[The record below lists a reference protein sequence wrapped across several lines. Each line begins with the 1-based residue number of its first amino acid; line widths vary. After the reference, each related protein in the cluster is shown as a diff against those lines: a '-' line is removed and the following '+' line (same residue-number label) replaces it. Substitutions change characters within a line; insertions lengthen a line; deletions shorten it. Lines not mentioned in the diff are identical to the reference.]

1 MKSYDELKK
10 DGDAFLEHY
19 GVKGMKWKVRKAM
32 RRASVKGANKLEDIK
47 TDIYNKRAKRRKS
60 IPRASSRF
68 AKRITDLYKREKI
81 REDVKNRIGVGVS
94 KGKKSTMSMQN
105 KALKFIR
112 TSNKK
117 KRKKQYSKDKKLV
130 N

>member
-19 GVKGMKWKVRKAM
+19 GVRGMKWKVRKAM

-47 TDIYNKRAKRRKS
+47 TDIYNKRAKRRK
-60 IPRASSRF
+60 R
-68 AKRITDLYKREKI
+68 KRITDLYKRERI

-94 KGKKSTMSMQN
+94 KGKKSATSMQN